1 MGKIGVFHKKEGAFC
16 TAFTTG
22 RWRLYSALMLAQVCR
37 GEGTGPREGIA
48 GRPISVGIS
57 RRGKASGGREAG
69 GWLYAIGSPQRARRE
84 TISAN
89 GCPRTCRGGGRGE
102 IVCRVPP
109 GNLYSA
115 HPRRGA
121 GGGRERL
128 EEGVLSIHFPMWE
141 AVLKADR
148 AILCGD
154 ISICAPCGGMGP
166 AA

>member
-89 GCPRTCRGGGRGE
+89 GCPRTCRG
-102 IVCRVPP
+102 
-109 GNLYSA
+109 A
-115 HPRRGA
+115 D
-121 GGGRERL
+121 
-128 EEGVLSIHFPMWE
+128 EGKSFAAFLL
-141 AVLKADR
+141 A
-148 AILCGD
+148 
-154 ISICAPCGGMGP
+154 ISIPHTRAGVPGVVENGSKKVFFRSISPCGRRC
-166 AA
+166 